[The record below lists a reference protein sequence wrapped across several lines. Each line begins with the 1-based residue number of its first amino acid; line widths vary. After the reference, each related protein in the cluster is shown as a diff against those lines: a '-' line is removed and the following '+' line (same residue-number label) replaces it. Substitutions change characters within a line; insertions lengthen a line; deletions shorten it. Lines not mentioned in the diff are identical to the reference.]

1 MSVYIQLFHGR
12 HTPDEELDDWG
23 FDGPVLGP
31 FPWFHMT
38 YGCDVKL
45 GDDPIVV
52 TGKEIDFPVPDNDGF
67 IQFLGSYYG
76 DMSIVDRATIRKS
89 PELLKRCRDTSK
101 TFKLTM
107 GDLPKHINDPEEWIK
122 HYAIL
127 KLAGKV

>member
-12 HTPDEELDDWG
+12 HTTIEELDDWG

-38 YGCDVKL
+38 YGDDVKL
-45 GDDPIVV
+45 GDPIVV
-52 TGKEIDFPVPDNDGF
+52 DGKEIEFPVPDNDSF
-67 IQFLGSYYG
+67 IRFLGAFYG
-76 DMSIVDRATIRKS
+76 DMSIVDRATVRRS

-101 TFKLTM
+101 AFKIPM
-107 GDLPKHINDPEEWIK
+107 KDLPKHVNDPEEWIK

-127 KLAGKV
+127 KMKGEL